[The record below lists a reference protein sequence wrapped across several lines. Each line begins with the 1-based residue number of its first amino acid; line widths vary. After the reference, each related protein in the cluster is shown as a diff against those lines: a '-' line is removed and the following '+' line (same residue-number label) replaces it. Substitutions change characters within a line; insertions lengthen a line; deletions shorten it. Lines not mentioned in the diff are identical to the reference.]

1 MPIIIK
7 FLRFSLRVMSR
18 NFVDFCGGLLLTAAM
33 VYSSLYTVLPKY
45 PTFPLIALQCLILG
59 LGEYGPFSTFM
70 SRKLVHSLSGLVMCH
85 LEMNNPYARYFVYA
99 VGVLSLAMTW
109 NFIPGKI
116 GLKFRFSSTHDL
128 GITLYLATVTAFF
141 WYRMPI
147 ELLKP
152 LFFADPMGAVIG
164 SALTKV
170 GAFNPK
176 WVGKKSVGGSLAVL
190 VSTYVTLIFG
200 GSTKKLAISTIV
212 ALVEGLSGDYDNLF
226 ITIVILAVAG
236 FEKVF

>member
-1 MPIIIK
+1 MGC
-7 FLRFSLRVMSR
+7 M
-18 NFVDFCGGLLLTAAM
+18 M
-33 VYSSLYTVLPKY
+33 VLPTTSPSVSY
-45 PTFPLIALQCLILG
+45 
-59 LGEYGPFSTFM
+59 
-70 SRKLVHSLSGLVMCH
+70 H
-85 LEMNNPYARYFVYA
+85 
-99 VGVLSLAMTW
+99 
-109 NFIPGKI
+109 PGKI

-128 GITLYLATVTAFF
+128 GISLYLATVTAFF

-164 SALTKV
+164 SALTKGGV
-170 GAFNPK
+170 FNPK

-190 VSTYVTLIFG
+190 VSTYVTLIYG